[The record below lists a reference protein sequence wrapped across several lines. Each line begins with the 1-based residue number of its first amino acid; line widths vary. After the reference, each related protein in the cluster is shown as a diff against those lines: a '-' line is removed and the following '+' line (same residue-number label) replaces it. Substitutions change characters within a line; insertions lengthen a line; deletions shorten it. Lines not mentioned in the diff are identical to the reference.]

1 MKLVKK
7 LLVLV
12 AAMAMTLSLVACGG
26 ETYPQ
31 TYEYKVDW
39 VQGTR
44 GEVATLT
51 LNEDG
56 SFEYTYTATD
66 TKDANKEVMNCKA
79 TGTYEKDGDTVK
91 VTLGEVKCNA
101 MNGETPIELGES
113 GWALSYAQGATEFT
127 LVGNSFEPVVE

>member
-26 ETYPQ
+26 EKYPQ
-31 TYEYKVDW
+31 TYEYKVEW
-39 VQGTR
+39 SQGVR

-56 SFEYTYTATD
+56 TFEYTYKATD
-66 TKDANKEVMNCKA
+66 SKDANKEVMNCKA
-79 TGTYEKDGDTVK
+79 TGTYTKEDNMVTVT
-91 VTLGEVKCNA
+91 VENVECNA
-101 MNGETPIELGES
+101 MNGDTPIDLGAGGYDLTYS
-113 GWALSYAQGATEFT
+113 QGATTFE
-127 LVGNSFEPVVE
+127 VGDGIFIPVE